1 MIHIKN
7 TKKIQLNSTER
18 TAVAL
23 GKFDGIHQ
31 GHMLLIE
38 QVLKLQKQGYMGVV
52 FTFDMRENHVFDVS
66 NMKTIYTSEEKAQV
80 VSDTG
85 VDVLV
90 EYPFDDAFAAT
101 EPEAFIRDILVG
113 MMRAGYVVVGSD
125 YRFGRDRKG
134 DVETLKSHAEEYGY
148 KVIVIDKLEQDDE
161 VVSSTVIR
169 RNISE
174 GDVRAV
180 IPMLGRPYSM
190 TGEVVSGKQLGRTI
204 GIPTANM
211 LPQDHKLYPPAG
223 VYASRIKIVKGEH
236 ADHEDP
242 FRMYM
247 GITNIGD
254 NPTVNDN
261 GNITIETNIFD
272 FDRDIYGNII
282 KVELIQKI
290 RGEKKFAGIE
300 ELKKQMSNDI
310 DAAKKIIADSKL
322 VK

>member
-1 MIHIKN
+1 MIHIKD

-52 FTFDMRENHVFDVS
+52 FTFDMRENYVFDVS

-101 EPEAFIRDILVG
+101 EPEAFIRDILVD

-169 RNISE
+169 RYISE

-190 TGEVVSGKQLGRTI
+190 TGEVVSGK
-204 GIPTANM
+204 

-223 VYASRIKIVKGEH
+223 VYASRINIVKGEH
-236 ADHEDP
+236 AGHEDP

-272 FDRDIYGNII
+272 FDRDIYGQII
-282 KVELIQKI
+282 KVELIEKI
-290 RGEKKFAGIE
+290 RGEIKFGSLD
-300 ELKKQMSNDI
+300 ELKGQMANDI
-310 DAAKKIIADSKL
+310 ENSKRILGNKVLAK
-322 VK
+322 

>member
-1 MIHIKN
+1 MIHIKD

-38 QVLKLQKQGYMGVV
+38 QVLKLQKKGYMGVV

-66 NMKTIYTSEEKAQV
+66 NMKTIYTSDEKAQV

-101 EPEAFIRDILVG
+101 EPKAFIRDVLVD

-134 DVETLKSHAEEYGY
+134 DVDTLKDYAGEYGY

-169 RNISE
+169 KNISE
-174 GDVRAV
+174 GDVRSV

-211 LPQDHKLYPPAG
+211 PRRLYPWL
-223 VYASRIKIVKGEH
+223 Y
-236 ADHEDP
+236 
-242 FRMYM
+242 
-247 GITNIGD
+247 
-254 NPTVNDN
+254 
-261 GNITIETNIFD
+261 TII
-272 FDRDIYGNII
+272 
-282 KVELIQKI
+282 I
-290 RGEKKFAGIE
+290 RGFSQIPW
-300 ELKKQMSNDI
+300 MI
-310 DAAKKIIADSKL
+310 
-322 VK
+322 

>member
-1 MIHIKN
+1 MIHIKD
-7 TKKIQLNSTER
+7 TKKVKLNSTER

-38 QVLKLQKQGYMGVV
+38 QVLKLQRQGYMGVV

-66 NMKTIYTSEEKAQV
+66 NMKTIYTSDEKAQV

-101 EPEAFIRDILVG
+101 EPKAFIRDVLVD

-134 DVETLKSHAEEYGY
+134 DVDTLRSYADEYGY

-169 RNISE
+169 KNISE
-174 GDVRAV
+174 GDVRSV
-180 IPMLGRPYSM
+180 IPMLG
-190 TGEVVSGKQLGRTI
+190 
-204 GIPTANM
+204 
-211 LPQDHKLYPPAG
+211 
-223 VYASRIKIVKGEH
+223 
-236 ADHEDP
+236 
-242 FRMYM
+242 
-247 GITNIGD
+247 
-254 NPTVNDN
+254 
-261 GNITIETNIFD
+261 
-272 FDRDIYGNII
+272 
-282 KVELIQKI
+282 
-290 RGEKKFAGIE
+290 
-300 ELKKQMSNDI
+300 
-310 DAAKKIIADSKL
+310 
-322 VK
+322 

>member
-1 MIHIKN
+1 M
-7 TKKIQLNSTER
+7 
-18 TAVAL
+18 
-23 GKFDGIHQ
+23 
-31 GHMLLIE
+31 
-38 QVLKLQKQGYMGVV
+38 
-52 FTFDMRENHVFDVS
+52 
-66 NMKTIYTSEEKAQV
+66 
-80 VSDTG
+80 
-85 VDVLV
+85 
-90 EYPFDDAFAAT
+90 
-101 EPEAFIRDILVG
+101 
-113 MMRAGYVVVGSD
+113 
-125 YRFGRDRKG
+125 
-134 DVETLKSHAEEYGY
+134 ETLKSHAEEYGY

-169 RNISE
+169 RYISE

-236 ADHEDP
+236 AGHEDP

-272 FDRDIYGNII
+272 FDRDIYGQII
-282 KVELIQKI
+282 KVELIEKI
-290 RGEKKFAGIE
+290 RGEIKFGSLD
-300 ELKKQMSNDI
+300 ELKGQMANDI
-310 DAAKKIIADSKL
+310 ENSKRILGNKVLAK
-322 VK
+322 

>member
-1 MIHIKN
+1 MIHIKD

-38 QVLKLQKQGYMGVV
+38 QVLKLQKKGYMGVV

-66 NMKTIYTSEEKAQV
+66 NMKTIYTSDEKAQV

-101 EPEAFIRDILVG
+101 EPKAFIRDVLVD
-113 MMRAGYVVVGSD
+113 MMRVGYVVVGSD

-134 DVETLKSHAEEYGY
+134 DVDTLRSYAEEYGY

-169 RNISE
+169 KNISE
-174 GDVRAV
+174 GDVRSV

-211 LPQDHKLYPPAG
+211 LPEERKLYPPAG
-223 VYASRIKIVKGEH
+223 VYASRIRIIRGKHTGY
-236 ADHEDP
+236 EDP
-242 FRMYM
+242 FRVYM

-254 NPTVNDN
+254 NPTVNDK

-272 FDRDIYGNII
+272 FDRNIYGQVI
-282 KVELIQKI
+282 KVELIEQI
-290 RGEKKFAGIE
+290 RGEKKFGSLD
-300 ELKKQMSNDI
+300 ELKAQMTNDI
-310 DAAKKIIADSKL
+310 ENSKRILGNKVL

>member
-1 MIHIKN
+1 MIHIKD

-38 QVLKLQKQGYMGVV
+38 QVLKLQKKGYMGVV

-90 EYPFDDAFAAT
+90 EYPFDDEFAAT
-101 EPEAFIRDILVG
+101 EPKAFIRDILVG
-113 MMRAGYVVVGSD
+113 MMRAGYVVD
-125 YRFGRDRKG
+125 
-134 DVETLKSHAEEYGY
+134 TLRSYADEYGY

-169 RNISE
+169 KNISE
-174 GDVRAV
+174 GDVRSV

-211 LPQDHKLYPPAG
+211 LPEERKLYPPAG
-223 VYASRIKIVKGEH
+223 VYASRIRIIRGKHTG
-236 ADHEDP
+236 HEDP
-242 FRMYM
+242 FRVYM
-247 GITNIGD
+247 GIT
-254 NPTVNDN
+254 
-261 GNITIETNIFD
+261 
-272 FDRDIYGNII
+272 
-282 KVELIQKI
+282 
-290 RGEKKFAGIE
+290 
-300 ELKKQMSNDI
+300 
-310 DAAKKIIADSKL
+310 
-322 VK
+322 

>member
-1 MIHIKN
+1 M
-7 TKKIQLNSTER
+7 
-18 TAVAL
+18 
-23 GKFDGIHQ
+23 
-31 GHMLLIE
+31 
-38 QVLKLQKQGYMGVV
+38 
-52 FTFDMRENHVFDVS
+52 
-66 NMKTIYTSEEKAQV
+66 
-80 VSDTG
+80 
-85 VDVLV
+85 
-90 EYPFDDAFAAT
+90 
-101 EPEAFIRDILVG
+101 
-113 MMRAGYVVVGSD
+113 
-125 YRFGRDRKG
+125 
-134 DVETLKSHAEEYGY
+134 KSHADEYGY

-169 RNISE
+169 KNISE

-211 LPQDHKLYPPAG
+211 LPQDHKLYPPVG

-236 ADHEDP
+236 AGHEDP

-282 KVELIQKI
+282 KVELIEKI
-290 RGEKKFAGIE
+290 RGEKKFASID
-300 ELKKQMSNDI
+300 ELKNQMSKDI
-310 DAAKKIIADSKL
+310 DSARKIIEDSQL

>member
-1 MIHIKN
+1 M
-7 TKKIQLNSTER
+7 
-18 TAVAL
+18 
-23 GKFDGIHQ
+23 
-31 GHMLLIE
+31 
-38 QVLKLQKQGYMGVV
+38 
-52 FTFDMRENHVFDVS
+52 
-66 NMKTIYTSEEKAQV
+66 
-80 VSDTG
+80 
-85 VDVLV
+85 
-90 EYPFDDAFAAT
+90 
-101 EPEAFIRDILVG
+101 
-113 MMRAGYVVVGSD
+113 
-125 YRFGRDRKG
+125 
-134 DVETLKSHAEEYGY
+134 
-148 KVIVIDKLEQDDE
+148 
-161 VVSSTVIR
+161 VSSTVIR
-169 RNISE
+169 RKISE

-223 VYASRIKIVKGEH
+223 VYASRIKIVEGEH
-236 ADHEDP
+236 AGHEDP

-300 ELKKQMSNDI
+300 ELKNQMSNDI
-310 DAAKKIIADSKL
+310 DAAKKIIADSQL

>member
-1 MIHIKN
+1 MIHIKD
-7 TKKIQLNSTER
+7 TKKVQLNSAER

-38 QVLKLQKQGYMGVV
+38 QVLKLQRQGYMGVV
-52 FTFDMRENHVFDVS
+52 FTFDMRDNHVFDVS
-66 NMKTIYTSEEKAQV
+66 NMKTIYTSDEKAQV

-85 VDVLV
+85 IDVLV

-101 EPEAFIRDILVG
+101 EPKAFIRDILVD
-113 MMRAGYVVVGSD
+113 MMRAEYVVVGSD

-134 DVETLKSHAEEYGY
+134 DVDTLIKYSDEYGY
-148 KVIVIDKLEQDDE
+148 KVIVIDKLAQNDE

-169 RNISE
+169 KNISE
-174 GDVRAV
+174 GNVKAV

-211 LPQDHKLYPPAG
+211 LPEDHKLYPPAG
-223 VYASRIKIVKGEH
+223 VYASRIRMIHGAH
-236 ADHEDP
+236 GCHEDP
-242 FRMYM
+242 FRVYS

-254 NPTVNDN
+254 NPTVNDK
-261 GNITIETNIFD
+261 GNITIETNIFE
-272 FDRDIYGNII
+272 FDKDIYGDII
-282 KVELIQKI
+282 KVELIEKI
-290 RGEKKFAGIE
+290 RGEKKFGSLE
-300 ELKKQMSNDI
+300 ELKNQMSKDI
-310 DAAKKIIADSKL
+310 GSARHILDNGKL